1 MRAPVLRVLAGVLTG
16 ALTACGPEFE
26 LQSEIRRV
34 RVLAL
39 KAEPAEL
46 ALDPDATTFPQ
57 PVQFSAL
64 AVAPDEREVGVAL
77 ALCKPGNVYGGE
89 LECPGKDGA
98 TLPEGQLSLL
108 DPNVQQVLLESAEVG
123 SGGEPL
129 DPNDPEVRAL
139 LERGIPLF
147 VGYKASDGS
156 GTPEGLEEGVRRLT
170 LRLTAAPNQNP
181 RLADILLE
189 GAPLAGPLP
198 LNTELTLVPQLAEG
212 SLESYETAE
221 GPRTE
226 QIFYSWFAT
235 GDGEVKQLRSLEPVD
250 GRPGE
255 PSSKY
260 LTPSTPQ
267 RVTLYVV
274 ARDGRGGVDWL
285 ARTVEVGP

>member
-1 MRAPVLRVLAGVLTG
+1 MRAPVPLILAGALAG
-16 ALTACGPEFE
+16 ALAACGPAFE
-26 LQSEIRRV
+26 RQSEIRRV

-46 ALDPDATTFPQ
+46 TLDPNEPALP
-57 PVQFSAL
+57 PPIQFSAL

-77 ALCKPGNVYGGE
+77 ALCRPGNAYGSE

-98 TLPEGQLSLL
+98 TLPQGQLSLL
-108 DPNVQQVLLESAEVG
+108 DPNVQQVLQETAEVG
-123 SGGEPL
+123 SGGQPL
-129 DPNDPEVRAL
+129 DPEDPQVRAL

-147 VGYKASDGS
+147 VGYRASDGS
-156 GTPEGLEEGVRRLT
+156 GTPEGQEAGVRRLT
-170 LRLTAAPNQNP
+170 LRLTATPNQNP
-181 RLADILLE
+181 RLEEILLE

-198 LNTELTLVPQLAEG
+198 LNTELTLVPRLAEG
-212 SLESYETAE
+212 SLERYETAE

-285 ARTVEVGP
+285 ARTLEVGP